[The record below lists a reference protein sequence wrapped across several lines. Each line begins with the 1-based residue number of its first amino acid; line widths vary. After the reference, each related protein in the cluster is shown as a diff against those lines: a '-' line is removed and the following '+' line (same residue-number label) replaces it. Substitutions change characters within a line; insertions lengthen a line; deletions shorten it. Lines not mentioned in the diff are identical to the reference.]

1 MKNKVLII
9 FKYPRAWNINVVNA
23 FSKYYDTE
31 YLYISDYVNKN
42 FVEIINEI
50 NNLIKSKNIEIIVF
64 DVDYFKFINFFFIER
79 IDGKK
84 KIIVTGD
91 DFDQHEIH
99 SITASACNLVLS
111 HDPFSVLKFKEKG
124 CEAHMINFEKN
135 DFKNITKQKEI
146 DVLFFGHLT
155 SDRTQF
161 LEYISKEGI
170 SVKNVGHQAHVE
182 GLPQDDLI
190 DLISKSKIV
199 LNFSKSRTTSV
210 LNYVSE
216 SIYRF
221 YYQFK
226 GRISL
231 SGMIGTACVSE
242 YSPGQEIIF
251 KDDELKTFFT
261 KEECA
266 LILKKLLG
274 NKQLLEQYTKKFT
287 TRVCELWDNKKSFE
301 SIYNAIEKSNHRKI
315 ELIKFPYWYLR
326 IAAKQIMLRN
336 IKLSNLIRTISQ
348 LNIIFSIIRNS
359 SLLTK
364 FLIISESIINIFW
377 YGLVLSFKSRKIY
390 EKK

>member
-1 MKNKVLII
+1 MMKNKVLII
-9 FKYPRAWNINVVNA
+9 FKYTRSWNADAVNA

-31 YLYISDYVNKN
+31 YLYINDYVNKN
-42 FVEIINEI
+42 FVEIVNEI

-124 CEAHMINFEKN
+124 YEAHMINLEKS
-135 DFKNITKQKEI
+135 DFKNIAKQKEV

-336 IKLSNLIRTISQ
+336 IKLSNLIKTISQ
-348 LNIIFSIIRNS
+348 FSVIFSIIRKS
-359 SLLTK
+359 SLLIK
-364 FLIISESIINIFW
+364 FLILSESIINIFW
-377 YGLVLSFKSRKIY
+377 YGIVSTIKSRKNV
-390 EKK
+390 